1 MPAILKKKYWL
12 IPAILIVGIFSYS
25 WIFRAAK
32 IDYNTEVK
40 PILNKKCIT
49 CHGGVRKKA
58 GFSLLFREEAIDKT
72 ESGKAAIIPGD
83 PDHSEFMRRL
93 TSKNPEERMPY
104 HDSPLNEK
112 EIATLR
118 QWIRE
123 GANYGTHWAYAPV
136 KEVSLPKPKGA
147 LWGLLPAP
155 KPDWVKNDIDYFIL
169 DRLNKE
175 KLNPSAEADK
185 KILLRRVA
193 LDLTGLPAPA
203 RLAQKFLSDRSD
215 KAYSEL
221 VDSLLSLPQY
231 GERWTALWL
240 DLSRYADTKGYERDD
255 SRNIWRYR
263 DWLIRAFNADK
274 PYNTFLTEQL
284 AGDLMPG
291 ATDQQF
297 IATAFHRNTM
307 TNDEGGTDNEEFRTS
322 AVIDRVNTT
331 WETLMGTTFSCVQC
345 HSHPY
350 DPFRQEEYYKFMAY
364 FNNTRDED
372 TYADYPLFREYHGN
386 DSLYSRE
393 VTAFLGQHATKD
405 IREEYIR
412 FLRTGQPAIN
422 SLVADSFVNAELA
435 DTKFLVMRKNS
446 AARIHKAGPNGKDH
460 LVFRFTTMPDDG
472 KLIVRLDSAKGPELF
487 RLSLPG
493 TKDKWQLMETDI
505 PIYSGVHDLHFEYAS
520 ASLKKQTE
528 NGVLFD
534 WFWFTNAF
542 PGKGKPGYDSAYRH
556 FMALLRTDKSTTT
569 PIMMDNP
576 SELFRQTNVFIRG
589 NWMVKGKAVEPG
601 VPRSLNAFPSQGP
614 QNRLGLAQWITSTDN
629 PLTARTLVNRLWGQL
644 FGMGIAETMEDLGT
658 QGIPPTH
665 RELLDHLSWQFMHNM
680 NWSIK
685 SILKE
690 MVMSSTYRQD
700 SRADPER
707 LQKDPQNRFYAR
719 GPRVRLDA
727 EQLRD
732 QALAVTGLL
741 SDRMYGPSVM
751 PYQPPGI
758 WLSPWNGKSW
768 VASNGDDQYRRAIYT
783 YWKRT
788 SPYPAML
795 TFDQSAREVCLSRR
809 IRTNT
814 PLQALTMLNDSTMLV
829 ASRQLAY
836 GMGQPTPKDVKEAI
850 AKGYERLMGRV
861 AEKKKLDVLEDL
873 YQKALTSYNKDPE
886 KSLAM
891 SGLKDRSKSP
901 ETAALVVV
909 SNAMMNMDEFITK
922 N

>member
-215 KAYSEL
+215 KAYGEL
-221 VDSLLSLPQY
+221 VDSLLALPQY

-240 DLSRYADTKGYERDD
+240 DLSRYADTKGYEADMN
-255 SRNIWRYR
+255 RNIWRYR
-263 DWLIRAFNADK
+263 DWLIRAFNTDK
-274 PYNTFLTEQL
+274 PYNSFLTEQL

-297 IATAFHRNTM
+297 IATAFHRNAM

-322 AVIDRVNTT
+322 AVLDRVNTT
-331 WETLMGTTFSCVQC
+331 WESLMGTTFSCVQC

-372 TYADYPLFREYHGN
+372 TYADYPLLHEFNGV
-386 DSLYSRE
+386 DSARFDE
-393 VTAFLGQHATKD
+393 VTSYLKQNTLPEITDHYSKFLK
-405 IREEYIR
+405 
-412 FLRTGQPAIN
+412 TGQPAIN
-422 SLVADSFVNAELA
+422 SIIADSFVNAELVSSWY
-435 DTKFLVMRKNS
+435 LIMRKNS
-446 AARIHKAGPNGKDH
+446 AARIRHAGLTGRDH
-460 LVFRFTTMPDDG
+460 LLFTYKAMAPDG
-472 KLIVRLDSAKGPELF
+472 KLIVRLDSSRGPELF
-487 RLSLPG
+487 RLSLPR
-493 TKDKWQLMETDI
+493 TKDDFEILETDI
-505 PIYSGVHDLHFEYAS
+505 PSYTGEHDLHFEYSS
-520 ASLKKQTE
+520 ASLRKQTD
-528 NGVLFD
+528 NGAVFEK
-534 WFWFTNAF
+534 FWFTNRF

-556 FMALLRTDKSTTT
+556 FLNLLRTDKSTTT

-576 SELFRQTNVFIRG
+576 SDLFRPTHIFVRG
-589 NWMVKGKAVEPG
+589 NWMVKGKTVEPG
-601 VPRSLNAFPSQGP
+601 VPRSLNPFPKGAP
-614 QNRLGLAQWITSTDN
+614 NNRLGLAMWLTSPDN

-665 RELLDHLSWQFMHNM
+665 RELLDHLSWQFMHDM

-700 SRADPER
+700 SRASREQ
-707 LQKDPQNRFYAR
+707 LEKDPQNRFFAR

-732 QALAVTGLL
+732 QALAVSGLL
-741 SDRMYGPSVM
+741 SMKMFGPSVM
-751 PYQPPGI
+751 PYQPSGI
-758 WLSPWNGKSW
+758 WLSPWNGSQW
-768 VASNGDDQYRRAIYT
+768 VQSQGEDLYRRGIYT

-795 TFDQSAREVCLSRR
+795 AFDQSAREVCLSRR

-814 PLQALTMLNDSTMLV
+814 PLQALTMLNDSTMIIV
-829 ASRQLAY
+829 SRQIAY
-836 GMGQPTPKDVKEAI
+836 GMGRPDERSVRESISKA
-850 AKGYERLMGRV
+850 YEIMMGRP
-861 AEKKKLDVLEDL
+861 ADPKKVEVLEVL
-873 YQKALTSYNKDPE
+873 YKKALAKYNMQPE

-891 SGLKDRSKSP
+891 SGLTDKTRSP
-901 ETAALVVV
+901 ATAALVVV
-909 SNAMMNMDEFITK
+909 SNAMLNMDEFITK